1 MINIT
6 LPDGSI
12 KQFENNITVMDVAKN
27 ISTSLAKTTLAGKI
41 NNNLVDT
48 SYQIN
53 ADCNLQLITDKD
65 KESLE
70 VIRHSTAHLLAQ
82 AVKELYPDAEVT
94 IGPVIENGF
103 YYDFSYTRAFTPE
116 DLIKIERKMQDIINQ
131 TLTIKRFELT
141 RNEAIDFFT
150 NLGEYYKVEIIKSI
164 PDNEIL
170 SLYQQGGF
178 TDLCRGPHLP
188 NTAKIKAFKL
198 MKVAGAYWRGDSNNA
213 MLQRIYGTAWNSKE
227 ELKNYLTMLEEAEKR
242 DHRKIGKVLDLFHIQ
257 DEAPGMIFW
266 HPNGWTLW
274 QIVEQFMRNMF
285 RKYNY
290 QEVKTPQI
298 VDKIL
303 WEKSGH
309 WDKFGDDMFSLN
321 TNDRK
326 YAIKPMNCP
335 CHVQIYKQ
343 GLISYRQLP
352 IRLAEFGSCHRNE
365 ASGALHGIMR
375 TRNFTQDDAHI
386 FCREDQITGEVSLF
400 IDMLF
405 EVYHKFDLTNIA
417 VKLSTRP
424 EKRIGSD
431 EIWDKAESSLAKAL
445 NDKKLNW
452 EIMAG
457 EGAFYGPKIEF
468 EVKDCIGRSWTTGS
482 IQLDFSM
489 PVRLEAEYI
498 DQEGNKKNPVML
510 HRAICGSL
518 ERFIGILIEHFAG
531 IMPLWLSPIQIIVLN
546 ISEKQNQYTLNV
558 EQEFK
563 QLGYRTKSDISNEKV
578 GYKIREYTLQKIPY
592 FIIIGDNEM
601 NNNLITIRK
610 RDGSDLG
617 SMTIEEFNQLLI
629 KELI

>member
-1 MINIT
+1 
-6 LPDGSI
+6 
-12 KQFENNITVMDVAKN
+12 
-27 ISTSLAKTTLAGKI
+27 
-41 NNNLVDT
+41 
-48 SYQIN
+48 
-53 ADCNLQLITDKD
+53 
-65 KESLE
+65 
-70 VIRHSTAHLLAQ
+70 
-82 AVKELYPDAEVT
+82 
-94 IGPVIENGF
+94 
-103 YYDFSYTRAFTPE
+103 
-116 DLIKIERKMQDIINQ
+116 
-131 TLTIKRFELT
+131 
-141 RNEAIDFFT
+141 
-150 NLGEYYKVEIIKSI
+150 
-164 PDNEIL
+164 
-170 SLYQQGGF
+170 
-178 TDLCRGPHLP
+178 
-188 NTAKIKAFKL
+188 
-198 MKVAGAYWRGDSNNA
+198 
-213 MLQRIYGTAWNSKE
+213 
-227 ELKNYLTMLEEAEKR
+227 
-242 DHRKIGKVLDLFHIQ
+242 
-257 DEAPGMIFW
+257 
-266 HPNGWTLW
+266 
-274 QIVEQFMRNMF
+274 MF